1 MQRVI
6 ALGIIFVIAGSH
18 AAESR
23 GLGKFLGRLLA
34 REAVAGAMRSSP
46 QIKTNSSDT
55 LTVNQLVRCLKKA
68 SALDEESEFIAAKR
82 SELQSARKDM
92 DARKSKLEM
101 KGALLDLNSQLQVDD
116 FSAEVDAHNA
126 SVERLKSH
134 EDDFNRF
141 VNLHNG
147 LVNFFDAECAKR
159 YFADDMATARK
170 LAGL

>member
-55 LTVNQLVRCLKKA
+55 LTVDQLVRCLKKA
-68 SALDEESEFIAAKR
+68 SALTSAPR
-82 SELQSARKDM
+82 SMLTTRAWSVSNRTKTISIGSLISTM
-92 DARKSKLEM
+92 
-101 KGALLDLNSQLQVDD
+101 AL
-116 FSAEVDAHNA
+116 
-126 SVERLKSH
+126 
-134 EDDFNRF
+134 
-141 VNLHNG
+141 
-147 LVNFFDAECAKR
+147 
-159 YFADDMATARK
+159 
-170 LAGL
+170 